1 MDPIRVMT
9 TDSPLGRVK
18 DGEVD
23 LNKLRVQQTWWV
35 APVSM
40 TQELRGIVPW
50 NFYILNPIY
59 WYF

>member
-1 MDPIRVMT
+1 MT
-9 TDSPLGRVK
+9 TNSPLGRVTLELK
-18 DGEVD
+18 DREVD

-40 TQELRGIVPW
+40 IQELRGIVPW
-50 NFYILNPIY
+50 NFYILYPIY